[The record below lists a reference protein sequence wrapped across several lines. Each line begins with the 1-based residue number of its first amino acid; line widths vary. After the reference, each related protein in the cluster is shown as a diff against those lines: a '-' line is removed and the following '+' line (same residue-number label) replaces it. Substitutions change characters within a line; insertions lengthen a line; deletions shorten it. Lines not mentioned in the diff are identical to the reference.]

1 MECLDLKMFHLKS
14 LWTIQVELPGASLLC
29 GGDLLKEG
37 KDKINIWELSYIDA
51 SDSHVVGQDYRKREG
66 RRRWLR
72 TQRSSGLE
80 GSLGRRLKKSSER
93 WKPGESGV
101 HGCLLCFMEV
111 WLIYN
116 AVLISAVQQ
125 TDSVIHM
132 YIFVFIFFSIM
143 VWHTMLNI
151 VPSAVQQDLVV

>member
-1 MECLDLKMFHLKS
+1 
-14 LWTIQVELPGASLLC
+14 
-29 GGDLLKEG
+29 
-37 KDKINIWELSYIDA
+37 
-51 SDSHVVGQDYRKREG
+51 
-66 RRRWLR
+66 
-72 TQRSSGLE
+72 
-80 GSLGRRLKKSSER
+80 
-93 WKPGESGV
+93 
-101 HGCLLCFMEV
+101 MEV